1 MTHCGTSEYFTVSA
15 ANKPFIPIARPNVQS
30 FASLSMAFSIFSAV
44 LSLFFYFGDSKPF
57 IVLTSAVPISIIAG
71 FIAIVAIAYES
82 VRKGSVSVRCLG
94 AFALAVAAYAFGEFV
109 IRDYA
114 SGYSILQ

>member
-15 ANKPFIPIARPNVQS
+15 ANKPLMPVVRPNVQS

-44 LSLFFYFGDSKPF
+44 LSLFFYFGASKPF

-94 AFALAVAAYAFGEFV
+94 ALALAVAAYAFGEFV

>member
-1 MTHCGTSEYFTVSA
+1 MLVV
-15 ANKPFIPIARPNVQS
+15 RPNVQS
-30 FASLSMAFSIFSAV
+30 FATLSIAFSIFAAL

-71 FIAIVAIAYES
+71 IIAIGAIAYES
-82 VRKGSVSVRCLG
+82 VKKGSVSVRCLG

-114 SGYSILQ
+114 SGYSILP